1 MPRRIVFDNSDDEA
15 DADRVDDA
23 NLASQQSNEAAIAP
37 DGEPMEV
44 NSTSPSCDETG
55 FEVDEFEDLN
65 DVVPA
70 PYQESDLDAGVVEEE
85 TPVSATPAT
94 GSKLK
99 RRKRRQTYDPDVELN
114 FDRMHGCASIASPQ
128 DRLRNDISTTSA
140 ANEPDSEVR
149 AQPVADGP
157 RETLQSQSAPQNT
170 GASNSDYKEV
180 HPTLDLKNLRAHI
193 PAFEPAAEMGEE
205 ICARNAQTG
214 WARHKEGENNEDKQ
228 LVFDAQG
235 NMRPRIVAS
244 TVQTFVVDV
253 SSINMKGANTTL
265 EDIKSNPNGFGGTEG
280 ERALERDKHNG
291 LLMLLGSVL
300 NMSDG
305 KQALGS
311 NAEKMEDEA
320 ESSQDHSSEET
331 SGKKQRKTQPA
342 DGARGYY
349 VASDDTTQRQVYYM
363 MEWLIE
369 EPNSEG
375 GLPVDIDTIGRMR
388 ALQLRIFVLTV
399 DKKLKHQRGINGL
412 MARNRARHEK
422 HMQQTQSARPTLED
436 MNANVLLRASRKLL
450 THEHLLHAVTS
461 YACYCFEPRNT
472 ASSNDTESSYDESSY
487 ASTSTIEP
495 LTSLSSKKVSY
506 SALMD
511 SMVRNQNHPLSPE
524 NCLDL
529 LKRDRNNLQS
539 GSYTNVINVRVDD
552 RVCEAQRTYSNYVL
566 VGQEADLI
574 DKNGMSKSQLMHSFA
589 PSKSV
594 VGFIHLC
601 EPTIPINKISLP
613 PQPDS
618 DGRIPTCIVEAYVE
632 VKRAKN
638 KNDKLWR
645 VNRSGALATQCCVAY
660 IDGGNPDVDV
670 ARHLLGGGL
679 MRARALNIDT
689 CREESAQQHVDP
701 QKTVHDRLMSIKR
714 IISEYEELRQ
724 SRVASEVRWINSL
737 VDIFTSKVGNLETGF
752 EVPERMRAVVTD
764 SIKKEMETKMKDA
777 VSNVLKSNKCS
788 EEDLNKRLASA
799 YESVKAS
806 RKAEAWCEVVP
817 LMRQENP
824 THFTSQCTYVD
835 ESDLCLQ
842 LLEGSELRLDDVKL
856 QFLRA
861 SSIADLRDAR
871 GSVDKVIVE
880 VSKALKDAGFWSF
893 AMENLIEHHRKAWHL
908 RCVVMQM
915 SHAVSFKSVPKDE
928 AVDYADEDLLY
939 RYDSGEDL
947 KLAIGKV
954 QQIAKW
960 HTQLLNDEKKRVDGV
975 LMKEFYQCAISHVEE
990 MLTVEEDKL
999 SPGLVARVKSA
1010 QEELSKCDGM
1020 SPCVASGM
1028 ATNDVNLTPFG
1039 NLTRLRTNVF
1049 TVFGLHE
1056 AITDAL
1062 FVWYGCY
1069 EALMRVKW
1077 KPIVTIFGGAGVG
1090 KTTMLKI
1097 LRTMALPGA
1106 IISGGSSSTF
1116 AGTVGNE
1123 AGHAPDS
1130 GFVRFKDEADT
1141 IKAERADML
1150 KELISEQEVTRKRL
1164 DSKETN
1170 VGDKR
1175 GASVLV
1181 DAICTV
1187 RNEGCDVQ
1195 LSNDPYNNVRA
1206 SKKKYGVDHAKI
1218 EDPLLIQRQWYVHMR
1233 RQVCDGKT
1241 DQYSGEVPIDVVLAR
1256 PRGRRWVTASR
1267 VIEALAT
1274 FMIVISNCVPGVNP
1288 ITPFV
1293 ERTIAVVDAIYSRHF
1308 NKDLAKSRDLAK
1320 IKHIIIALAAE
1331 QAVYQT
1337 FISPL
1342 SAYAK
1347 HLRNE
1352 KKTVPWEMK
1361 HMIQAIPAFVCVT
1374 PEMVNFAFSMV
1385 FKHHILTDDTITHV
1399 MMGLSRELGV
1409 RDVEIVKV
1417 QKEGNAEST
1426 DRKLASLEKFKH
1438 FYNVYQP
1445 GEHVLQQECH
1455 KTRQTLAKF
1464 LRKQLEQQS
1473 KIVTSSSA
1481 RNALYATTSLED
1493 LSATLPRVQDV
1504 AGYLRPSCV
1513 HELSKKIGTSTLTHG
1528 LKTSSIDVTSEKAL
1542 NIAVQNAVQSFN
1554 NERSRFLQGSDSL
1567 GSIVQ
1572 AYLPYNNSFTHMN
1585 VGQGSAR
1592 RNVLNTQWLR
1602 LNANSFVSAAELLE
1616 KSPYN
1621 AELQQTADV
1630 ISNVLYIVSRYH
1642 RISFREL
1649 DDEAISTIDQNTPS
1663 KAAAAG
1669 ATDTRTTAQTGHRDG
1684 PASKEMAKA
1693 AKKRNETQPK
1703 EPLAFGEPADFEAL
1717 GEAVRC
1723 FVNAGEDGDQ
1733 NLTCVS
1739 DYAAKEYPQVCV
1751 DTWEARVF
1759 HLQALLNAMQMPC
1772 NPTYGPRT
1780 TTQPI
1785 RFRRASDD
1793 CEGDPAARR
1802 AEPRDAQHDATTDE
1816 RPAVGFL
1823 QVNTQYLRNIYV
1835 MMHLS
1840 SLTLYEFG
1848 MKVGFQTREMARS
1861 FGRTIIDPS
1870 KKSDLP
1876 MFYSMPN
1883 AAASALCLDKIVS
1896 KSGDDGCW
1904 KDVKFVHCFTD
1915 PQLGINEDECG
1926 DHLLTQTFASNGST
1940 IQSSSEADSSTA
1952 SAGDEANRQ
1961 RKLAKQRFIAA
1972 HARAPTST
1980 ELEIEVSEQMACRA
1994 SLKPNVNSK
2003 NTWINE
2009 MLDHLDSLGFW
2020 TPTCDAPGK
2029 DYCTAKMCDIL
2040 RESPINASIKT
2051 YLEDLCSGRHLRKY
2065 VSRQIDACPP
2075 DSLLAFDAAD
2085 VHQDQEQ

>member
-1 MPRRIVFDNSDDEA
+1 
-15 DADRVDDA
+15 
-23 NLASQQSNEAAIAP
+23 
-37 DGEPMEV
+37 
-44 NSTSPSCDETG
+44 
-55 FEVDEFEDLN
+55 
-65 DVVPA
+65 
-70 PYQESDLDAGVVEEE
+70 
-85 TPVSATPAT
+85 
-94 GSKLK
+94 
-99 RRKRRQTYDPDVELN
+99 
-114 FDRMHGCASIASPQ
+114 
-128 DRLRNDISTTSA
+128 
-140 ANEPDSEVR
+140 
-149 AQPVADGP
+149 
-157 RETLQSQSAPQNT
+157 
-170 GASNSDYKEV
+170 
-180 HPTLDLKNLRAHI
+180 
-193 PAFEPAAEMGEE
+193 
-205 ICARNAQTG
+205 
-214 WARHKEGENNEDKQ
+214 
-228 LVFDAQG
+228 
-235 NMRPRIVAS
+235 
-244 TVQTFVVDV
+244 
-253 SSINMKGANTTL
+253 
-265 EDIKSNPNGFGGTEG
+265 
-280 ERALERDKHNG
+280 
-291 LLMLLGSVL
+291 
-300 NMSDG
+300 
-305 KQALGS
+305 
-311 NAEKMEDEA
+311 
-320 ESSQDHSSEET
+320 
-331 SGKKQRKTQPA
+331 
-342 DGARGYY
+342 
-349 VASDDTTQRQVYYM
+349 
-363 MEWLIE
+363 
-369 EPNSEG
+369 
-375 GLPVDIDTIGRMR
+375 
-388 ALQLRIFVLTV
+388 
-399 DKKLKHQRGINGL
+399 
-412 MARNRARHEK
+412 
-422 HMQQTQSARPTLED
+422 
-436 MNANVLLRASRKLL
+436 
-450 THEHLLHAVTS
+450 
-461 YACYCFEPRNT
+461 
-472 ASSNDTESSYDESSY
+472 
-487 ASTSTIEP
+487 
-495 LTSLSSKKVSY
+495 
-506 SALMD
+506 
-511 SMVRNQNHPLSPE
+511 
-524 NCLDL
+524 
-529 LKRDRNNLQS
+529 
-539 GSYTNVINVRVDD
+539 
-552 RVCEAQRTYSNYVL
+552 
-566 VGQEADLI
+566 
-574 DKNGMSKSQLMHSFA
+574 
-589 PSKSV
+589 
-594 VGFIHLC
+594 
-601 EPTIPINKISLP
+601 
-613 PQPDS
+613 
-618 DGRIPTCIVEAYVE
+618 
-632 VKRAKN
+632 
-638 KNDKLWR
+638 
-645 VNRSGALATQCCVAY
+645 
-660 IDGGNPDVDV
+660 
-670 ARHLLGGGL
+670 
-679 MRARALNIDT
+679 
-689 CREESAQQHVDP
+689 
-701 QKTVHDRLMSIKR
+701 
-714 IISEYEELRQ
+714 
-724 SRVASEVRWINSL
+724 
-737 VDIFTSKVGNLETGF
+737 
-752 EVPERMRAVVTD
+752 
-764 SIKKEMETKMKDA
+764 
-777 VSNVLKSNKCS
+777 
-788 EEDLNKRLASA
+788 
-799 YESVKAS
+799 
-806 RKAEAWCEVVP
+806 
-817 LMRQENP
+817 
-824 THFTSQCTYVD
+824 
-835 ESDLCLQ
+835 
-842 LLEGSELRLDDVKL
+842 LEGCKLRLDDVKL
-856 QFLRA
+856 RFLRA
-861 SSIADLRDAR
+861 SSIADLGAAR
-871 GSVDKVIVE
+871 SSVDKVIVE

-893 AMENLIEHHRKAWHL
+893 AMENLMENHRRAWHL
-908 RCVVMQM
+908 RCVMMQM
-915 SHAVSFKSVPKDE
+915 SHAVSYKSVPKDK
-928 AVDYADEDLLY
+928 AVDYADEDLLW
-939 RYDSGEDL
+939 RYDSRDDRD
-947 KLAIGKV
+947 LAIGKV
-954 QQIAKW
+954 RQIAKW

-990 MLTVEEDKL
+990 MLVVEEENL
-999 SPGLVARVKSA
+999 SPGLVARVKA
-1010 QEELSKCDGM
+1010 AREELSKCDGM
-1020 SPCVASGM
+1020 SPCVASGL
-1028 ATNDVNLTPFG
+1028 ATNDIDLTPFG
-1039 NLTRLRTNVF
+1039 NLTRFRTNIL

-1069 EALMRVKW
+1069 EAIMRVKW

-1116 AGTVGNE
+1116 AGTVGNA

-1150 KELISEQEVTRKRL
+1150 KELISEQEVTRKRV
-1164 DSKETN
+1164 DSKEAS

-1181 DAICTV
+1181 DSICTV

-1241 DQYSGEVPIDVVLAR
+1241 DQYSGEVPIDVVLDR

-1267 VIEALAT
+1267 VVEALAT
-1274 FMIVISNCVPGVNP
+1274 FMIVLSNCVPGVNP

-1293 ERTIAVVDAIYSRHF
+1293 ERTIAIVDAIYSRHF

-1342 SAYAK
+1342 SAYTK
-1347 HLRNE
+1347 HVRLNE

-1374 PEMVNFAFSMV
+1374 PEMVNFAFAMV

-1417 QKEGNAEST
+1417 QQKANDEST
-1426 DRKLASLEKFKH
+1426 DRKLASQEKFRH

-1445 GEHVLQQECH
+1445 GEHVSKKECR

-1473 KIVTSSSA
+1473 RIVTSSST

-1504 AGYLRPSCV
+1504 AGYLRPSCI
-1513 HELSKKIGTSTLTHG
+1513 HELTKKIGRRPLTYG
-1528 LKTSSIDVTSEKAL
+1528 LNPSSIDITNEKEL
-1542 NIAVQNAVQSFN
+1542 NMAVQNAVQSFN
-1554 NERSRFLQGSDSL
+1554 NERARFLQSSDSL

-1649 DDEAISTIDQNTPS
+1649 DDEAISTVDQNRPS
-1663 KAAAAG
+1663 EAATAS
-1669 ATDTRTTAQTGHRDG
+1669 ATDTRTIAQSGHRDG
-1684 PASKEMAKA
+1684 PASKELAKA
-1693 AKKRNETQPK
+1693 AKKKNETQPK

-1733 NLTCVS
+1733 NLQCVS
-1739 DYAAKEYPQVCV
+1739 EYAAKEYPQVCV

-1785 RFRRASDD
+1785 RFRRASED
-1793 CEGDPAARR
+1793 CEGDPVARR
-1802 AEPRDAQHDATTDE
+1802 AEPRDAQHDASTDE
-1816 RPAVGFL
+1816 RPGVGFL

-1848 MKVGFQTREMARS
+1848 IKVGFQTREMARS

-1883 AAASALCLDKIVS
+1883 AAASALCLDKLVS

-1915 PQLGINEDECG
+1915 PQLGINEDESG
-1926 DHLLTQTFASNGST
+1926 DHLLTQVFASNGAT
-1940 IQSSSEADSSTA
+1940 AQSSSEAESSAA
-1952 SAGDEANRQ
+1952 SAKDEANRQ

-1980 ELEIEVSEQMACRA
+1980 ELEIEISEQMACRA
-1994 SLKPNVNSK
+1994 SLKPNVDSK
-2003 NTWINE
+2003 STWINE
-2009 MLDHLDSLGFW
+2009 MLNHLDGLGFW
-2020 TPTCDAPGK
+2020 TPTCDALTEE
-2029 DYCTAKMCDIL
+2029 YCSEEVCKIV

-2065 VSRQIDACPP
+2065 VSRQIDACAP
-2075 DSLLAFDAAD
+2075 DSLLAFDAVD
-2085 VHQDQEQ
+2085 VYKDREQ